1 MLAARHHP
9 PSRRKIKEIWHGRV
23 FWEED
28 SNTTMLRSSAE
39 KVPITQLEDTLIK
52 EIVTTSHEVICQPHV
67 VFTTFKC
74 PKCDSLRQTIEDN
87 TLHTWSKMNDVT
99 FKVIANAKTNE
110 HGVPILGD
118 MYTKMFHTCPD
129 AQTYTYVNGDIMG
142 TSDFVETLE
151 AVQPIGDFL
160 MVGKR
165 TNVPWSE
172 NHDAKHTNFNFDSHF
187 RRGALFRSDAQDYF
201 TVTKNAI
208 DWKTIPPFVVG
219 RPGYDNWLVDHIYH
233 NSKVALID
241 ATKTISVIHQTDA
254 EGNVAQGGKMV
265 KSSSDREY
273 NRLIGKGQWDH
284 GRTTHAEWET
294 ERVSGTIILKNR
306 KSNTESKIHKYAIQ
320 KVIIIGKGD
329 SAKPVEKTKE
339 NIIVTV
345 NHAIALVGYTDIHF
359 HLDWYFENLKPNLL
373 CRTKVL
379 VMPTYLHY
387 KGTKFVHASL
397 WLSKLKFSGTIF
409 LVQLPDGPINND
421 IEMWSG
427 KNRVFTS
434 GDMAFAWLLK
444 RGYRNFES
452 YGIGGKGYAHYKY
465 SDRYVKDPQDKFA
478 GDDVYYTN
486 HIRERIQ
493 KFGATW
499 KQHLQPSTPADSI
512 VQVKSWPCL
521 YDSNWGTNTEFGPS
535 ISEAQKLGGGDEGV
549 SMNIITHPTSKI
561 KAIIPKLKRVS
572 ILLGEN
578 DSFDKG
584 DIIVSVNTRLKTLK
598 RAHIHFQLEIP
609 KDNIDMNI
617 ADILVVPTYV
627 NDGNKY
633 VPIEDMLK
641 KMRFRGPI
649 FKIQLNNG
657 PQNVLFESIKGDNY
671 RDISH
676 NWMYKRGY
684 RLFKET
690 SDFGEFD
697 KLLQSMKCIIN
708 CGDVS
713 RTNLVQNNVPLFEQI
728 ILDST
733 NGDKK
738 FLPTSYWQIY
748 FPKTAD
754 YIRNNDIGD
763 LRRSTGGVLR
773 AFGASMYLWPDL
785 THKCIHKANE
795 RGTRLKTTPLLTMAA
810 SDVGLPPSIILDNKS
825 YNLHFINAYER
836 YLTLLE
842 SGIDLNSV
850 TTYVEIGS
858 GIGNQVELF
867 KKMFPHWRFYL
878 FDLAPQLYVA
888 HQWLLGVFP
897 EDVIPYEKTRLL
909 KTPLTIDKG
918 KIGLFP
924 TNKLV
929 DWKAPPGTLFWN
941 AASFEE
947 MPRQTVHMYSN
958 IISNAGTEYVY
969 NTEWCK
975 QGSKSRRKKMNHM
988 EGMHFNEY
996 REMWSNLGFEE
1007 KIFKNNG
1014 QTWINCKVN
1023 DNFCSAV
1030 WQKIKGARIFKFPLK
1045 GVPHFQKKTS
1055 TYDTG
1060 FVCIRK
1066 HNISHM
1072 CETYERVRKNERE
1085 KQDLQI
1091 DWQTHWKPSSVSNPM
1106 KFDERYH
1113 TCVVLGSSPLTNIYN
1128 YSKYFSEADVVFAV
1142 NSKRP
1147 WVKMPGSTRV
1157 IETFD
1162 REHFKNKNFEA
1173 NQNIIITSAQNLN
1186 AYTPS
1191 VKVALP
1197 STPRLITKT
1206 AQLLGVV
1213 DPGYTSGYFVLTWA
1227 KTVCNTVNVIGFY
1240 GLSHYEHGDIPY
1252 SLGDMFKKTEKTGQF
1267 KGLNMLL
1274 RLNELDQINLIM

>member
-1 MLAARHHP
+1 MFYILGGIIVSAILLLVAKNKSP
-9 PSRRKIKEIWHGRV
+9 EDPTKIAEVVHGHIIWENV
-23 FWEED
+23 SNVSVSIPED
-28 SNTTMLRSSAE
+28 FETPNLRADMVVLNDVPATNDVPAVLVATPAVE
-39 KVPITQLEDTLIK
+39 PAIPKVQIVPAVEPAIPKIDINKEDTGLIK
-52 EIVTTSHEVICQPHV
+52 EIVTTSPEVKCKPHV

-74 PKCDSLRQTIEDN
+74 PKCNSLRQKIEDN
-87 TLHTWSKMNDVT
+87 TLHAWSKMNKVT
-99 FKVIANAKTNE
+99 FEVIANAKTNK

-118 MYTKMFHTCPD
+118 MYTKMFQKCPD

-142 TSDFVETLE
+142 TTDFVETIE
-151 AVQPIGDFL
+151 AVQSIGDFL

-165 TNVPWSE
+165 TNVQWSE
-172 NHDAKHTNFNFDSHF
+172 KHDAKHTNFNFDTHF
-187 RRGALFRSDAQDYF
+187 KRGALFRSDAQDYF

-208 DWKTIPPFVVG
+208 DWNQIPPFVIG
-219 RPGYDNWLVDHIYH
+219 RAAYDNWLVDHIYH
-233 NSKVALID
+233 NPKVALID
-241 ATKTISVIHQTDA
+241 ASKTISAIHQTDS
-254 EGNVAQGGKMV
+254 EGNYAQGGKMA
-265 KSSSDREY
+265 KSSSDRNY
-273 NRLIGKGQWDH
+273 NRRIGKGKWDH
-284 GRTTHAEWET
+284 GRTTNAEWET

-306 KSNTESKIHKYAIQ
+306 KSNTESKIHKHAIQ

-359 HLDWYFENLKPNLL
+359 HLDWYFETLKPDLL

-578 DSFDKG
+578 DSFDNG

-609 KDNIDMNI
+609 KDNMDMNI

-641 KMRFRGPI
+641 KMRFHGPI

-690 SDFGEFD
+690 
-697 KLLQSMKCIIN
+697 
-708 CGDVS
+708 
-713 RTNLVQNNVPLFEQI
+713 
-728 ILDST
+728 
-733 NGDKK
+733 
-738 FLPTSYWQIY
+738 
-748 FPKTAD
+748 
-754 YIRNNDIGD
+754 
-763 LRRSTGGVLR
+763 
-773 AFGASMYLWPDL
+773 
-785 THKCIHKANE
+785 HE
-795 RGTRLKTTPLLTMAA
+795 R
-810 SDVGLPPSIILDNKS
+810 
-825 YNLHFINAYER
+825 
-836 YLTLLE
+836 
-842 SGIDLNSV
+842 
-850 TTYVEIGS
+850 
-858 GIGNQVELF
+858 
-867 KKMFPHWRFYL
+867 
-878 FDLAPQLYVA
+878 
-888 HQWLLGVFP
+888 
-897 EDVIPYEKTRLL
+897 
-909 KTPLTIDKG
+909 
-918 KIGLFP
+918 
-924 TNKLV
+924 
-929 DWKAPPGTLFWN
+929 
-941 AASFEE
+941 
-947 MPRQTVHMYSN
+947 
-958 IISNAGTEYVY
+958 
-969 NTEWCK
+969 
-975 QGSKSRRKKMNHM
+975 
-988 EGMHFNEY
+988 
-996 REMWSNLGFEE
+996 
-1007 KIFKNNG
+1007 
-1014 QTWINCKVN
+1014 
-1023 DNFCSAV
+1023 
-1030 WQKIKGARIFKFPLK
+1030 
-1045 GVPHFQKKTS
+1045 
-1055 TYDTG
+1055 
-1060 FVCIRK
+1060 
-1066 HNISHM
+1066 
-1072 CETYERVRKNERE
+1072 
-1085 KQDLQI
+1085 
-1091 DWQTHWKPSSVSNPM
+1091 
-1106 KFDERYH
+1106 
-1113 TCVVLGSSPLTNIYN
+1113 
-1128 YSKYFSEADVVFAV
+1128 
-1142 NSKRP
+1142 
-1147 WVKMPGSTRV
+1147 
-1157 IETFD
+1157 
-1162 REHFKNKNFEA
+1162 
-1173 NQNIIITSAQNLN
+1173 
-1186 AYTPS
+1186 
-1191 VKVALP
+1191 
-1197 STPRLITKT
+1197 
-1206 AQLLGVV
+1206 
-1213 DPGYTSGYFVLTWA
+1213 
-1227 KTVCNTVNVIGFY
+1227 
-1240 GLSHYEHGDIPY
+1240 
-1252 SLGDMFKKTEKTGQF
+1252 
-1267 KGLNMLL
+1267 
-1274 RLNELDQINLIM
+1274 